1 MFSNQAPLDFT
12 PEYTGQPTALEDGTY
27 HTTTG
32 SFLVVNKEVHTI
44 FNTHDEAQLAFS
56 FKEEIKL

>member
-12 PEYTGQPTALEDGTY
+12 PEYTGQPTALEDGMY
-27 HTTTG
+27 HTATG

-44 FNTHDEAQLAFS
+44 FNTHDQAQMAF
-56 FKEEIKL
+56 KLEEDIRL